1 MTFLRRFVVAAVVLT
16 AGLSSLSADAGLFC
30 RRGCD
35 DCCPP
40 PPKVEV
46 CLMLCSPCDCCPKPV
61 TLCIPECCVCEQPSI
76 STRCAI
82 IGSGVTHVEYCCCG
96 FKAKIRWDRC
106 GEPHVV
112 HTND

>member
-1 MTFLRRFVVAAVVLT
+1 MKSLKRSLLALAVVAG
-16 AGLSSLSADAGLFC
+16 GLWSLPADAGLFC
-30 RRGCD
+30 HRAK

-61 TLCIPECCVCEQPSI
+61 TLCVPECCLSEQPSI

-112 HTND
+112 KTSD